1 MRSKIVS
8 ALLLGLA
15 ALAGLAGCGTSD
27 GGPGEPLRL
36 AVRSLPP
43 AYIGERYEAK
53 LPASGG
59 VRPYSFELE
68 GKLPKG
74 LRFASGRISGVPQ
87 EKGSFKITVVVNDAA
102 LSSRSVPLTLKVSDP
117 PPPKLTAKLPASETD
132 APFIAVFTLDK
143 RPTQAFRLRL
153 TLKDLKP
160 DLESLKANPNLV
172 YVVRYDEEQQA
183 LDIDGAFTQTFR
195 GGEVFR
201 LKLEPTRKLRPKV
214 QPQDQFFKPDGE
226 PYTNKPPKRPADEG
240 AYAFDDLRALAQAWK
255 RAPKKIEGQPP
266 APKENAPASP
276 ESPEGGPEAEPETPT
291 APPDG
296 GSEDAA
302 PPAGSEPRQPPQDQ
316 AGKKTT
322 GFDPDLNYDGKVDA
336 ADLELLRQGYA
347 FNPGGKVSPP
357 PNAPGDGVNPPA
369 SDLGE
374 PDAPTDGG
382 GLPFDRPGS

>member
-1 MRSKIVS
+1 MRLAGVLIAA
-8 ALLLGLA
+8 ALLLA
-15 ALAGLAGCGTSD
+15 ACGTSD

-74 LRFASGRISGVPQ
+74 LRFAGGRISGVPQ

-153 TLKDLKP
+153 VLKDLKP

-172 YVVRYDEEQQA
+172 YVVRYDEKQQA

-201 LKLEPTRKLRPKV
+201 LKLEPTRRLRPKV
-214 QPQDQFFKPDGE
+214 QSQAQFFKPGGE
-226 PYTNKPPKRPADEG
+226 PYTSKPPKRPADEG

-255 RAPKKIEGQPP
+255 RAPAPKKIEGQAP
-266 APKENAPASP
+266 APKQDAAANPD
-276 ESPEGGPEAEPETPT
+276 EAESGPAPQPETPV
-291 APPDG
+291 ASANG
-296 GSEDAA
+296 EGEGAA
-302 PPAGSEPRQPPQDQ
+302 RPSEPEPGQPPQEQ
-316 AGKKTT
+316 ADKKKP
-322 GFDPDLNYDGKVDA
+322 GFDPDLNHDGKVDA
-336 ADLELLRQGYA
+336 ADLELLRQDYA

-357 PNAPGDGVNPPA
+357 PNAPKDGVPPTPGPEGPDAPAGGGTPA
-369 SDLGE
+369 SD
-374 PDAPTDGG
+374 PPAP
-382 GLPFDRPGS
+382 